1 MKTIIMSVLLTLGA
15 ASMRAQTG
23 GFNNFPKTVKAS
35 DARITNIGVMAS
47 DMMLWKVENEQSHKM
62 DTMVTAESYILWKS
76 DGDLEMQAERH
87 RAQADAIKER
97 FRAQVMSQR
106 TSRRVSPIEQKG
118 TFREDWLCEFH
129 YNVFTY
135 EYPSIDANGKPV
147 TLSGIAACPTKS
159 ADQVQDVVIG
169 THVTIASDSERP
181 SAQTKNFDTSDWGA
195 LMSMAAG
202 KKVKLGWAS
211 NLSFGGGS
219 ALALLTITPIGIIG
233 LATWG
238 IVGIPAEVK

>member
-1 MKTIIMSVLLTLGA
+1 MNPKTIIMSVLLTLGA
-15 ASMRAQTG
+15 ASMTAQTG
-23 GFNNFPKTVKAS
+23 GFNNIPKTVKAS
-35 DARITNIGVMAS
+35 DARITDIGVMAS

-87 RAQADAIKER
+87 RAQADAIKEK
-97 FRAQVMSQR
+97 FRAQVMAQKG
-106 TSRRVSPIEQKG
+106 SRRVSPIEQKG
-118 TFREDWLCEFH
+118 TFRKGWLCEFH

-147 TLSGIAACPTKS
+147 TLSGIVACPTKS

-181 SAQTKNFDTSDWGA
+181 SACTKNF
-195 LMSMAAG
+195 
-202 KKVKLGWAS
+202 
-211 NLSFGGGS
+211 
-219 ALALLTITPIGIIG
+219 
-233 LATWG
+233 
-238 IVGIPAEVK
+238 